1 MKTRAHAGDHASA
14 PRKRSKQAKAQLAEL
29 SVAPPQRVLLV
40 ENECL
45 EFRLVLAQLRALS
58 SAPWA
63 RLSVAS
69 FPEAWRF
76 LAAERPDLVLIDLDL
91 ASGDPAE
98 TVLGLTAELGPTVP
112 LLAVSSDDSKS
123 TRVRCLEA
131 GLDSYHAKGSLDP
144 ALLASEICSLLPPP
158 VRSQAEYLLHQTRTP
173 AFLRVVETCLAV
185 APTRARVLLLGE
197 TGTGKEVLARAIHGA
212 SGREGPFVAVNCAAV
227 SNSLMQAELFGHER
241 GAFTGAVHARA
252 GLFEQAD
259 GGTLFLDEIGDMPL
273 SVQAATLRTLEEGT
287 IRPVGSSS
295 EQAVDVRVLAA
306 TSVQLESAV
315 LAGRFRE
322 DLLYRLDVIR
332 VVVPA
337 LRERRADVVPLFR
350 HFCAG
355 LADQHGLR
363 CPDLGPSFE
372 QALLDYPWP
381 GNIRQL
387 ANLAERLVLTPTS
400 GLVLHADDLYGALG
414 SAERIA
420 LPLHPPRK
428 DETRR
433 LRRHPDEIPTRAFRA
448 EAIEEPLPPEEDAEI
463 QIGRSLGEV
472 LDGVERRYLEAAL
485 TYNLGHIEDTAG
497 TAGLSRRTLLRKLK
511 KHGLQSR
518 DYNPRRRR
526 SRAT

>member
-1 MKTRAHAGDHASA
+1 M
-14 PRKRSKQAKAQLAEL
+14 AEL
-29 SVAPPQRVLLV
+29 TAPPPHRVLLV
-40 ENECL
+40 EDDCL
-45 EFRLVLAQLRALS
+45 ELRKVLGQLRTLS
-58 SAPWA
+58 KLPWA
-63 RLSVAS
+63 TVSVAS
-69 FPEAWRF
+69 FPDAWRF

-91 ASGDPAE
+91 AQGDPAE
-98 TVLGLTAELGPTVP
+98 TVLGLTAELGPVP
-112 LLAVSSDDSKS
+112 LLAVSSDDD
-123 TRVRCLEA
+123 TRARARCLEA
-131 GLDSYHAKGSLDP
+131 GLDSYHSKGALDP

-158 VRSQAEYLLHQTRTP
+158 VRSRAEHLLHQTRTP
-173 AFLRVVETCLAV
+173 AFRRVVETCLAV

-227 SNSLMQAELFGHER
+227 SKSLMQAELFGHER

-287 IRPVGSSS
+287 IRPVGSSA
-295 EQAVDVRVLAA
+295 ERAVDVRVLAA
-306 TSVQLESAV
+306 TSIQLDSAV

-332 VVVPA
+332 AEVPA

-350 HFCAG
+350 HFCAT
-355 LADQHGLR
+355 LAERHGLK
-363 CPDLGPSFE
+363 CPDLAPNFE

-387 ANLAERLVLTPTS
+387 ANLAERLILTPAC
-400 GLVLHADDLYGALG
+400 GPLLHADDLYGALG
-414 SAERIA
+414 SAERIP
-420 LPLHPPRK
+420 LPTSPPPR
-428 DETRR
+428 DDDTRR
-433 LRRHPDEIPTRAFRA
+433 LRLPADEVPTRAYRTDN
-448 EAIEEPLPPEEDAEI
+448 LGLDDEDASLSEI
-463 QIGRSLGEV
+463 RISRALSEV

-485 TYNLGHIEDTAG
+485 TYNLGHIEDTAA

-526 SRAT
+526 SSDLRGQGRAEEALAKESAKRLP

>member
-1 MKTRAHAGDHASA
+1 MTELTA
-14 PRKRSKQAKAQLAEL
+14 P
-29 SVAPPQRVLLV
+29 PPQRVLLV

-45 EFRLVLAQLRALS
+45 ELRLVLAKLRALTS
-58 SAPWA
+58 SPWA

-98 TVLGLTAELGPTVP
+98 TVLGLTAELGPAVP
-112 LLAVSSDDSKS
+112 LLAVSSEDDPI
-123 TRVRCLEA
+123 RRARCLEA
-131 GLDSYHAKGSLDP
+131 GLDSYHSKNDLDP

-158 VRSQAEYLLHQTRTP
+158 VRSRAEHLLHQTRTP
-173 AFLRVVETCLAV
+173 AFRRVVETCLAV

-259 GGTLFLDEIGDMPL
+259 GGTLFLDEVGDMPL

-287 IRPVGSSS
+287 IRPVGSSA
-295 EQAVDVRVLAA
+295 ERAVDVRVLAA

-315 LAGRFRE
+315 LSGRFRE

-332 VVVPA
+332 AEVPA

-350 HFCAG
+350 HFCAA
-355 LADQHGLR
+355 LAEQHGIR

-387 ANLAERLVLTPTS
+387 ANLAERLILTPS
-400 GLVLHADDLYGALG
+400 GSLTLHADDLYGALG
-414 SAERIA
+414 SAERIP
-420 LPLHPPRK
+420 LPVHPPRK

-433 LRRHPDEIPTRAFRA
+433 LKRHPDEVPTRAFRA
-448 EAIEEPLPPEEDAEI
+448 EVLEDDEPLSVEDDVEI

-485 TYNLGHIEDTAG
+485 TYNLGHIEDTAA

-511 KHGLQSR
+511 KHGIQSR
-518 DYNPRRRR
+518 DFNPRRRR